1 MWHAGYQGGMCVVVA
16 CLEITGA
23 GVSVCLAPPH
33 PPSLSPLAFG
43 GVFVHVDVP
52 IVYLL
57 DVSLS
62 LSACVVG
69 RLAPFQD

>member
-1 MWHAGYQGGMCVVVA
+1 MCVVVA
-16 CLEITGA
+16 CLEITGG
-23 GVSVCLAPPH
+23 GVSVCLAPPPH
-33 PPSLSPLAFG
+33 PPSLSSLAFG

-62 LSACVVG
+62 LSACGVG